1 MSTPDR
7 AVTRPR
13 LVQVASL
20 LVVAIVLAAC
30 ASAGVS
36 PSPTPGGSVPPQ
48 PSATAAGAVTLEG
61 VPTACIGLGE
71 GDCRRVAA
79 HVASLLTADDPR
91 IGYVQVGP
99 FGCAAVAGCPT
110 TLVARSEGDIT
121 LEFAGGAKSFHIKVT
136 DGNLD
141 AQPQEAFGIELP
153 PTSRPPIP
161 GGPQPFSLG
170 HCGIWSGIDH
180 GGSWWDPVGLVDYD
194 HSDAINAAEGTISPV
209 GGGSGD
215 LHLEGRLHRPAR
227 ASQRLQVPALLRLTR
242 RGAGRAKA
250 EFHPVVTCVRLVEIS
265 SPVVEA
271 IRGARR
277 ALCNRVVV
285 RPSVVYLVRRTS
297 DRTAADRLWL
307 AHRNGD
313 PTLSYAVTN
322 PATGETVKTY
332 DTITDAELEAAV
344 AAADEAHRTWS
355 KSTTVDERA
364 ALIRRVSELHRE
376 RSQELAELIVREM
389 GKPIGQA
396 LSEVDFAAD
405 IYEYYAD
412 HSPDFLKDEP
422 IQLLAGDGSAV
433 IRRSSLGVL
442 LGVMPWNF
450 PYYQVA
456 RFAGP
461 NLIIGNTI
469 LLKHAAQ
476 CPESA
481 AAIQQIFLDAG
492 FPTGAYVNVYAT
504 HDQLERV
511 IADPRVQGVS
521 LTGSERAGAAVAEIA
536 GRHLKKVVL
545 ELGGSDPF
553 VLLSTDDLDATVQNA
568 VDARLDNSGQSCNA
582 AKRFIVAD
590 ELYEPFLEKFTAKIA
605 EIEATDPTSAD
616 SALGPLSSLKAA
628 ENIDEQVKR
637 AIEHGAKLAHGGS
650 RNGAFFQT
658 TVLTDVTP
666 ENPASKEEFFGPVA
680 QVYRAKDEA
689 DAVRIANDTP
699 FGLGSYVYTTDQ
711 EQALRVADG
720 IEAGMVFVNVVLADG
735 VELPF
740 GGIKRS
746 GSGRELGRFGA
757 DEFVNKKM
765 IRIG

>member
-1 MSTPDR
+1 M
-7 AVTRPR
+7 
-13 LVQVASL
+13 
-20 LVVAIVLAAC
+20 
-30 ASAGVS
+30 
-36 PSPTPGGSVPPQ
+36 
-48 PSATAAGAVTLEG
+48 
-61 VPTACIGLGE
+61 
-71 GDCRRVAA
+71 
-79 HVASLLTADDPR
+79 
-91 IGYVQVGP
+91 
-99 FGCAAVAGCPT
+99 
-110 TLVARSEGDIT
+110 
-121 LEFAGGAKSFHIKVT
+121 
-136 DGNLD
+136 
-141 AQPQEAFGIELP
+141 
-153 PTSRPPIP
+153 
-161 GGPQPFSLG
+161 
-170 HCGIWSGIDH
+170 
-180 GGSWWDPVGLVDYD
+180 
-194 HSDAINAAEGTISPV
+194 
-209 GGGSGD
+209 
-215 LHLEGRLHRPAR
+215 
-227 ASQRLQVPALLRLTR
+227 
-242 RGAGRAKA
+242 
-250 EFHPVVTCVRLVEIS
+250 
-265 SPVVEA
+265 
-271 IRGARR
+271 
-277 ALCNRVVV
+277 
-285 RPSVVYLVRRTS
+285 
-297 DRTAADRLWL
+297 
-307 AHRNGD
+307 
-313 PTLSYAVTN
+313 SYAVTN

-332 DTITDAELEAAV
+332 ATITDDELEAAI

-355 KSTTVDERA
+355 KSTMVQERA
-364 ALIRRVSELHRE
+364 ALIRRVSELHTE
-376 RSQELAELIVREM
+376 RRQELAELIVREM
-389 GKPIGQA
+389 GKPIAQA
-396 LSEVDFAAD
+396 LGEADFAAA

-412 HSPDFLKDEP
+412 RSADFLKDEP

-469 LLKHAAQ
+469 LLKHAEQ

-481 AAIQQIFLDAG
+481 AAMQQIFLDAG
-492 FPTGAYVNVYAT
+492 FPAGAYVNIYAS
-504 HDQLERV
+504 HDQIEQV

-521 LTGSERAGAAVAEIA
+521 LTGSERAGAAIAEIA
-536 GRHLKKVVL
+536 GRNLKKVVL

-553 VLLSTDDLDATVQNA
+553 ILLSTDDLDATVRNA

-605 EIEATDPTSAD
+605 AIEATDPTSAD
-616 SALGPLSSLKAA
+616 SALGPLSSLEAA
-628 ENIDEQVKR
+628 ERVDEQVKR
-637 AIEHGAKLAHGGS
+637 AIEHGATLVQGGT
-650 RNGAFFQT
+650 RHGAFFPT

-720 IEAGMVFVNVVLADG
+720 IEAGMVFVNIVLADG
-735 VELPF
+735 AELPF